1 MAPQHRDERAMGFIV
16 KRGLI
21 LALIAVVVLGVLLA
35 NDPTTAFRKEF
46 VVTVPRDAAWD
57 HFNRATE
64 WPSWASYIKSVEL
77 APPGEIGPTTIGTV
91 ALQNGQTTTFHMTA
105 FEPKDHWQWSTSLL
119 WFTLDYDHIFQ
130 RVSDL
135 ETRIV
140 LHMKVKGFG
149 KSLFA
154 FAIEQM
160 TRSDLDSSIPKLI
173 KEMNERGTGRS
184 GK

>member
-1 MAPQHRDERAMGFIV
+1 MGFIV
-16 KRGLI
+16 KRGI
-21 LALIAVVVLGVLLA
+21 VLALIAVVVLGVVLA

-46 VVTVPRDAAWD
+46 IVSVPRDAAWD

-64 WPSWASYIKSVEL
+64 WPSWAGYIKSVEL
-77 APPGEIGPTTIGTV
+77 APPGDIGPTTIGTV
-91 ALQNGQTTTFHMTA
+91 NLQNGQSTTFSMTA

-149 KSLFA
+149 KSLLA
-154 FAIEQM
+154 FAIDQM
-160 TRSDLDSSIPKLI
+160 TRGDLDASIPRLI
-173 KEMNERGTGRS
+173 KEMNERATGRP